1 MTESKKRG
9 PRRSIESEQAI
20 LAATLQLLK
29 EKPLR
34 DISIEAIAT
43 KAGVGKM
50 TIYKWWP
57 SRAYVALDALSK
69 SLNKTIPIPDTGDTT
84 RDLEELLGSAMTF
97 FSSKKGQIFGRFL
110 AEAQNDPDF
119 AVSFRERLLNPRRDA
134 ARLVLQRAIGR
145 GEIKHALEIEAI
157 LDLLF
162 GAMIFRLMA
171 GHGTLNKTEA
181 KSMISILMEGI
192 ANKTT

>member
-9 PRRSIESEQAI
+9 PRRSSESEQAI

-34 DISIEAIAT
+34 YISIEAIAA

-69 SLNKTIPIPDTGDTT
+69 SLTKTIPIPDTGDTK

-110 AEAQNDPDF
+110 AEAQNDPKF
-119 AVSFRERLLNPRRDA
+119 AVSFRERLLNPRREA
-134 ARLVLQRAIGR
+134 ARQVLHRAIER
-145 GEIKHALEIEAI
+145 GEIKQALEIETV
-157 LDLLF
+157 LDLIF

-181 KSMISILMEGI
+181 KTIISMLLEGI
-192 ANKTT
+192 ANKTS